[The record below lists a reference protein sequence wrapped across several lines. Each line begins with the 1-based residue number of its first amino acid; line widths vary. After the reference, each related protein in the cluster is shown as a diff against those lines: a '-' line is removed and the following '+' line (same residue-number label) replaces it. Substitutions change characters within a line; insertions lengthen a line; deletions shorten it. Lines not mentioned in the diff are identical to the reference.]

1 MPSSA
6 DTARHDTSALCPV
19 SIAFGVTFSQPYHK
33 HNVAIYHTHIHTGL
47 KVIIGTPTPPPSP
60 SFYDPFSGTTW
71 VSQCQKGTSG
81 LYGASED

>member
-33 HNVAIYHTHIHTGL
+33 QNVTIYHTHIYTGL
-47 KVIIGTPTPPPSP
+47 KVITGTPTPPPP
-60 SFYDPFSGTTW
+60 QLFYGPFSGTTR
-71 VSQCQKGTSG
+71 VSQCEKRTSG
-81 LYGASED
+81 LHGARED